1 MPRKVMNPICS
12 AERKEKSRNSS
23 WMTDARPSKNAV
35 RVIGSRFISEIYS
48 RIFRRGVRIKG
59 GDLKIISFFVK
70 LCYGIQE
77 KFVFGDK
84 T

>member
-1 MPRKVMNPICS
+1 
-12 AERKEKSRNSS
+12 
-23 WMTDARPSKNAV
+23 MTDARPSKNAV
-35 RVIGSRFISEIYS
+35 RVIGSNPISKICLKT
-48 RIFRRGVRIKG
+48 FRRGVKIKG
-59 GDLKIISFFVK
+59 GDLLKIISFFVK